1 MNDLRMWLGESGR
14 RLRGALR
21 PPLTARVG
29 PAGIFLEQGGGK
41 WQGEAAAG
49 ASPGEEIAA
58 VVTAFRQLLFAQR
71 ISPGRVNLIA
81 SDHWLRPLL
90 FALPP
95 GHLSDPEIDA
105 LVAYRYRQIYGGQ
118 MQGWVWRWARQAQGP
133 LVAMA
138 WPTALLGGLRA
149 AIAEWG
155 GTLASAR
162 PESLHAL
169 QLARAGRDDAWIVVA
184 QQRHATVV
192 RVTRDTWQYWRCRSL
207 DPAPAAGEAA
217 SVCDLVQRSSA
228 RLGDDCREIAIVESG
243 ACGAWPREVVRR
255 LTAEGWTTHDAPGT
269 ATGHPPP
276 PLDFAHTREGAA
288 TARNALFAAVAL
300 LLGIELGTLAWALQ
314 SMAAEQAQL
323 EDERG
328 RLIKRLRPGDPPLSK
343 ELGVRVRAVREMVAR
358 LSIPW
363 EALLTSLET
372 LKGDKIVVESL
383 RPDPADRKVEI
394 SGTAPAF
401 GDIREFLD
409 RLNASQELHR
419 AVLVSETEGREP
431 GIRFVATATWRAA
444 E

>member
-1 MNDLRMWLGESGR
+1 MWLGEFGR

-29 PAGIFLEQGGGK
+29 PAGIFLEQGGRK
-41 WQGEAAAG
+41 WNGQAATG
-49 ASPGEEIAA
+49 AAPGEEVAA
-58 VVTAFRQLLFAQR
+58 VVTAFRQLLFAER
-71 ISPGRVNLIA
+71 ISPGRVKLVA
-81 SDHWLRPLL
+81 SDHWLRPLA
-90 FALPP
+90 FTLPA

-105 LVAYRYRQIYGGQ
+105 LVAYRYRQIYGAQ
-118 MQGWVWRWARQAQGP
+118 MQGWVWRWARQSQGP

-138 WPTALLGGLRA
+138 WPAALLAGLRS

-169 QLARAGRDDAWIVVA
+169 QQARAGRRDAWVVMA
-184 QQRHATVV
+184 EQGHASVV
-192 RVTRDTWQYWRCRSL
+192 RVGGGAWQYWRCRSL
-207 DPAPAAGEAA
+207 RPAPAVGEAA
-217 SVCDLVQRSSA
+217 SVCDLLQRSNA
-228 RLGDDCREIAIVESG
+228 RLGDDCREIVIVESG

-255 LTAEGWTTHDAPGT
+255 LTAEGWTTRTAEGAGT
-269 ATGHPPP
+269 GYSPP
-276 PLDFAHTREGAA
+276 PLDFVHSPEGAA
-288 TARNALFAAVAL
+288 TARKALFAAVAL

-328 RLIKRLRPGDPPLSK
+328 RLIKRLRPGSDPPLSK
-343 ELGVRVRAVREMVAR
+343 ELGVRVRAVRDMVAG

-383 RPDPADRKVEI
+383 RPDPAERKVEI
-394 SGTAPAF
+394 TATAPAF
-401 GDIREFLD
+401 ADISEFLD

-419 AVLVSETEGREP
+419 AVLVSETAGREP
-431 GIRFVATATWRAA
+431 GIRFVATAIWRAA